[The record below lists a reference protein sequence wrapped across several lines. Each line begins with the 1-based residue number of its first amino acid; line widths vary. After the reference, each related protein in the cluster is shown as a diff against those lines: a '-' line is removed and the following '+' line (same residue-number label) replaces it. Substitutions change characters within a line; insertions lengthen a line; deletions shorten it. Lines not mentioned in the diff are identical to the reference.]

1 MWKLCVI
8 YLCSPMPIRIIAQPL
23 PQDLRNCSF
32 RGQDCSGWDFS
43 GRDIRGCDFRSAE
56 LNGANFQKVI
66 AGRSQ
71 KQIDINIA
79 VAVAVA
85 VAVVFVVVIADA
97 DVVANSVVVAFVF
110 SVIVAFAGAGAVVV
124 AATNSVAVAVA
135 VAAAVAAAAAVA
147 VAVAAAAAV
156 AVAGLRAIQAFS
168 QGRTVE
174 GLILSA
180 VAILCFLFS
189 RYVLREAVREFKNVT
204 GTNFKGANLTGTDFS
219 YATLNNCSF
228 ENANTTFVNWSHA
241 EGSRSTI
248 DFTRIRMQLL
258 TSRKGNSCMYP
269 ELDLSD
275 RHLAGIELIKANLSS
290 ADVTRSNLRSADLT
304 LANLTNL
311 RAGDADFSDA
321 TLTGACIQ
329 NWTINSGTRFDRVI
343 CEHIFLTPDRNPQN
357 RRPLSGSFEPGDFAL
372 LVDKF
377 ADSLD
382 FILRRGTD
390 PIAFKQSLNQFQQ
403 DNPEARIKAMVDL
416 DADRVLVQSTVPEG
430 ADKVRIYEG
439 F

>member
-1 MWKLCVI
+1 MWELCLI

-71 KQIDINIA
+71 KQIAVNIA
-79 VAVAVA
+79 VA
-85 VAVVFVVVIADA
+85 FV
-97 DVVANSVVVAFVF
+97 
-110 SVIVAFAGAGAVVV
+110 
-124 AATNSVAVAVA
+124 
-135 VAAAVAAAAAVA
+135 AAVAAVVVIVVAVAGSSTVEFASAVASAVVFAVVAAVA
-147 VAVAAAAAV
+147 VAVA
-156 AVAGLRAIQAFS
+156 IQAFS
-168 QGRTVE
+168 QVRIVE
-174 GLILSA
+174 GFILSV
-180 VAILCFLFS
+180 VAIVCFLFFLHG
-189 RYVLREAVREFKNVT
+189 LREAAREFKNAT

-219 YATLNNCSF
+219 YAMLNNCSF
-228 ENANTTFVNWSHA
+228 DNANTTLVNWSQA

-248 DFTRIRMQLL
+248 DFTSIRMQLL

-275 RHLAGIELIKANLSS
+275 RHLAGIELTKANLSS
-290 ADVTRSNLRSADLT
+290 ADVTRSNLQSADLT

-311 RAGDADFSDA
+311 KAGDADFSDA

-329 NWTINSGTRFDRVI
+329 NWTINGGTRFDRVM

-403 DNPEARIKAMVDL
+403 DNPEARIKAMVL
-416 DADRVLVQSTVPEG
+416 DADRVLVQATLPEG
-430 ADKVRIYEG
+430 ADKVRIYEE
-439 F
+439 FQVTLRLKE

>member
-1 MWKLCVI
+1 MWKLCLI

-66 AGRSQ
+66 AGRTQ
-71 KQIDINIA
+71 KQIAISIA
-79 VAVAVA
+79 VAFAAVFA
-85 VAVVFVVVIADA
+85 AVFVI
-97 DVVANSVVVAFVF
+97 
-110 SVIVAFAGAGAVVV
+110 
-124 AATNSVAVAVA
+124 
-135 VAAAVAAAAAVA
+135 VAAAAGTSAVA
-147 VAVAAAAAV
+147 FASAVVSAVSFAVISAVAFAV
-156 AVAGLRAIQAFS
+156 VVQAFS
-168 QGRTVE
+168 QGRIVE
-174 GLILSA
+174 GFILSV
-180 VAILCFLFS
+180 VAIVSFFFFWGC
-189 RYVLREAVREFKNVT
+189 LRDAVREFKNAT
-204 GTNFKGANLTGTDFS
+204 GTNFTGANLTGTDFS

-228 ENANTTFVNWSHA
+228 DNANTTLVNWSQA
-241 EGSRSTI
+241 KGARSTI
-248 DFTRIRMQLL
+248 DFTSIRMQLL

-275 RHLAGIELIKANLSS
+275 RHLVGIELIKANLSS

-311 RAGDADFSDA
+311 KAGDADFSDA

-329 NWTINSGTRFDRVI
+329 NWTINSGTQFDRVI
-343 CEHIFLTPDRNPQN
+343 CEHIFLTPDRNPKN

-403 DNPEARIKAMVDL
+403 DNPEARIKGTVL
-416 DADRVLVQSTVPEG
+416 DADRVLVQATLPEG
-430 ADKVRIYEG
+430 ADKVRIYEE
-439 F
+439 FQVALRLKE